1 MGFNPMKLYYY
12 LSLIPESLIASML
25 DPESF
30 GNYFAIGSQK
40 RSRGQAIFFEVDPDK
55 LPNGRWV
62 EEASKRCVPHEDG
75 SPRKSTYLRIYRV
88 LESIPL
94 GALKRLYLATA
105 DGRVLG
111 IDSAPYE
118 VEKDRP
124 IHLYQE
130 LCPVNPRVISTLDPQ
145 AFARRITDPK
155 EAVWVP
161 RIVFAELKLE
171 ELVRDPDAERPDNLP
186 YPNIEHLR
194 DCIKELKNRYAKPNK
209 MVIRQMREDVLYRTV
224 RSGFFAADPDTMLYF
239 PMPEKD
245 ALEREFYTW
254 WHSAQSS
261 FGA

>member
-1 MGFNPMKLYYY
+1 MKLYYY

-40 RSRGQAIFFEVDPDK
+40 RSRGQAIFFEVDPEK
-55 LPNGRWV
+55 LPDSRWIH
-62 EEASKRCVPHEDG
+62 EASKRCVPHEDG

-94 GALKRLYLATA
+94 AALKRLYLVTA
-105 DGRVLG
+105 DGRVMG
-111 IDSAPYE
+111 IDPAEYT

-130 LCPVNPRVISTLDPQ
+130 LCPVNPRVVSTLDPL
-145 AFARRITDPK
+145 AFGRKITDLNEP
-155 EAVWVP
+155 VWVP
-161 RIVFAELKLE
+161 KIVFAELKLD
-171 ELVRDPDAERPDNLP
+171 ELVRDPDALRPDNLP

-209 MVIRQMREDVLYRTV
+209 MVIRQMREDVLYRTI
-224 RSGFFAADPDTMLYF
+224 RSGFFVADPDGMIHF
-239 PMPEKD
+239 PMPDKEE
-245 ALEREFYTW
+245 LEREHYTW